1 MPLRVPLSLRE
12 LEVCQWAAEGKQ
24 VSDIAQILGITPRT
38 VTFHLERITEKL
50 GASSKSQAIS
60 WALKQG
66 LIRLN
71 IGAAEVGNIC
81 ELSE

>member
-1 MPLRVPLSLRE
+1 M
-12 LEVCQWAAEGKQ
+12 
-24 VSDIAQILGITPRT
+24 GITPRRA
-38 VTFHLERITEKL
+38 TFHLERITEKL

-60 WALKQG
+60 WALTQG

-81 ELSE
+81 KLSE

>member
-1 MPLRVPLSLRE
+1 MPE
-12 LEVCQWAAEGKQ
+12 
-24 VSDIAQILGITPRT
+24 ILGIALRT
-38 VTFHLERITEKL
+38 VIFHLERITEKL

-71 IGAAEVGNIC
+71 IGAAEVGNIR
-81 ELSE
+81 EISEQC

>member
-1 MPLRVPLSLRE
+1 M
-12 LEVCQWAAEGKQ
+12 
-24 VSDIAQILGITPRT
+24 TPRT

-71 IGAAEVGNIC
+71 IGVAEVGNLC

>member
-1 MPLRVPLSLRE
+1 MSDMP
-12 LEVCQWAAEGKQ
+12 K
-24 VSDIAQILGITPRT
+24 ILGIALRT
-38 VTFHLERITEKL
+38 VIFHLERITEKL
-50 GASSKSQAIS
+50 GTSSKSQAIS

-71 IGAAEVGNIC
+71 IGAAEVGNIS